1 MNARDWPEQLG
12 ENDPIDGRDLSILI
26 DLATVH
32 ELLDPVPPLLA
43 EVVLF
48 GLGAHDSDAELAR
61 LVESEMV
68 GAGSHGAGSRGVE
81 HARTVTFSS
90 DHLTVMVTLQ
100 PRRDG
105 STRID
110 GWAAPGGALRAE
122 LRVAGGSL
130 EAACDA
136 AGRFAFDS
144 VPAGPTQL
152 VLHPTVDSDP
162 SVSAMVITPAV
173 NL

>member
-1 MNARDWPEQLG
+1 MTAHDLPEGIG
-12 ENDPIDGRDLSILI
+12 ETDPLDERDLQILI
-26 DLATVH
+26 ELAEVH

-68 GAGSHGAGSRGVE
+68 GAGSRGGTRGVE

-136 AGRFAFDS
+136 SGRFAFES

-152 VLHPTVDSDP
+152 VLHPTTESDP
-162 SVSAMVITPAV
+162 SVPAMVITPAV

>member
-1 MNARDWPEQLG
+1 MTMHELPEELG
-12 ENDPIDGRDLSILI
+12 QNDPLDERDLEILI
-26 DLATVH
+26 ALAEAH
-32 ELLDPVPPLLA
+32 ELLDPMPPLLA
-43 EVVLF
+43 DVVLF
-48 GLGAHDSDAELAR
+48 ALDAHDSDAELAR
-61 LVESEMV
+61 LVETELV
-68 GAGSHGAGSRGVE
+68 GAAGTRGVE

-122 LRVAGGSL
+122 LRVSGGSSL
-130 EAACDA
+130 EADCDSS
-136 AGRFAFDS
+136 GRFAFES
-144 VPAGPTQL
+144 VPSGPTQL
-152 VLHPTVDSDP
+152 VLHPTRDSDP
-162 SVSAMVITPAV
+162 TVSSSVVTPAV

>member
-1 MNARDWPEQLG
+1 MNARDTPEEVG
-12 ENDPIDGRDLSILI
+12 EHDPIDDHDLEILLE
-26 DLATVH
+26 LAQVY
-32 ELLDPVPPLLA
+32 ELLDPVPSLLTD
-43 EVVLF
+43 VVLF
-48 GLGAHDSDAELAR
+48 GLGAHDTDAELAM
-61 LVESEMV
+61 LVESETA
-68 GAGSHGAGSRGVE
+68 GAGARGVE

-122 LRVAGGSL
+122 LRVTGGSL
-130 EAACDA
+130 EASCDS
-136 AGRFAFDS
+136 AGRFAFES

-152 VLHPTVDSDP
+152 VLHPTDDSDP
-162 SVSAMVITPAV
+162 SVSSMVITPAV

>member
-1 MNARDWPEQLG
+1 MNIHDVPEEIGQDAPMD
-12 ENDPIDGRDLSILI
+12 ERDLEILMELARTH
-26 DLATVH
+26 DLI
-32 ELLDPVPPLLA
+32 DPVPPLLA
-43 EVVLF
+43 DVVLF
-48 GLGAHDSDAELAR
+48 ALGVDSADAELAT
-61 LVESEMV
+61 LVDTALV
-68 GAGSHGAGSRGVE
+68 GAAGTRGVE

-122 LRVAGGSL
+122 LRMTGGVL
-130 EAACDA
+130 EAACDST
-136 AGRFAFDS
+136 GRFAFES
-144 VPAGPTQL
+144 VPSGPTQL
-152 VLHPTVDSDP
+152 LLHPTDGSDP
-162 SVSAMVITPAV
+162 SISSTVITPAV